1 MLTLLLLGCEPRDDC
16 GAEIC
21 NAEATIREDVPTVLT
36 VTWTTSEPT
45 VGHVEFGEAASLDLV
60 TSDDP
65 EPTTEH
71 THSLVGL
78 PGGTEI
84 FFKVVDESGESPVLT
99 KANGGLPTY
108 LPEFAT
114 EGEGNLGGY
123 VVTVLEGS
131 VWGPIILDADGR
143 IVWWDVA
150 TDLYAVTRA
159 YLSHDGKSVLYN
171 ESNDRS
177 QDYADME
184 EAYVVRVMLDGSGET
199 RIPLP
204 YLSHDFVELP
214 GGEIVGI
221 ARDQQAV
228 GDTTYLGDKLTEVA
242 TDGSLVDRWSAFD
255 AWDPAE
261 LGGVDAARGT
271 WTHANAVDYEPDTD
285 SFLVGLRN
293 FASIVRVSR
302 QTGEVSWTFGGL
314 VGEQRPESGDGELD
328 TYHQFELADGKLLAF
343 DNGDPTRGY
352 SRLVEYDVGDGTGAV
367 TKTWEWTEDPPAYV
381 AILGDAN
388 RLDGGDVVSSLS
400 LSGKLV
406 RVSPAGDLVFTAAV
420 DIGFGLGYAQL
431 VDSLY

>member
-1 MLTLLLLGCEPRDDC
+1 MLTLLLLGCEPNDDC

-21 NAEATIREDVPTVLT
+21 TAEASIREDVPTVLT
-36 VTWTTSEPT
+36 VTWTTAEPT
-45 VGHVEFGEAASLDLV
+45 VGRVEFGSSADLGLS
-60 TSDDP
+60 TPEEP

-71 THSLVGL
+71 TRTLLGL
-78 PGGTEI
+78 PAGTEVH
-84 FFKVVDESGESPVLT
+84 FKVVDDSGASPVLS

-108 LPEFAT
+108 LPEFTT
-114 EGEGNLGGY
+114 EGESDLGAY

-131 VWGPIILDADGR
+131 VWGPIILDAQGR

-159 YLSHDGKSVLYN
+159 YLSHDGRSVLYN
-171 ESNDRS
+171 ESNDRA
-177 QDYADME
+177 QDFAEME
-184 EAYVVRVMLDGSGET
+184 EAYVVRVMLDGSGEE

-221 ARDQQAV
+221 AREEQVV
-228 GDTTYLGDKLTEVA
+228 GDATYLGDKLTEVA

-255 AWDPAE
+255 TWDPAE
-261 LGGVDAARGT
+261 VGGSDAVRGT

-302 QTGEVSWTFGGL
+302 QTGEMSWSFGGL
-314 VGEQRPESGDGELD
+314 VGEQRPESDDGALD

-343 DNGDPTRGY
+343 DNGDPERGY
-352 SRLVEYDVGDGTGAV
+352 SRLVEYDVGDGTGSV
-367 TKTWEWTEDPPAYV
+367 TKSWEWTEDPPAYV

-388 RLDGGDVVSSLS
+388 RLEGGDVVSSLS
-400 LSGKLV
+400 LSGKVV
-406 RVSPAGDLVFTAAV
+406 RVDPAGELVFSASV